1 MNPTPDLWV
10 SEPEA
15 AELLAI
21 KNSTLRTMRRDG
33 RLIPGDHFIFAT
45 GTAGGP
51 VVYNIPAIRES
62 LAARTKAM
70 VEAEAKRRAETQQQR
85 LQAVEIYDE
94 AGLEKLIAEVQ
105 S

>member
-1 MNPTPDLWV
+1 MTTAHQWV

-21 KNSTLRTMRRDG
+21 KNSTIRTMRRDG
-33 RLIPGDHFIFAT
+33 RLEPGDHYIFAT
-45 GTAGGP
+45 GTPGGP
-51 VVYNIPAIRES
+51 VVYNVAAIRQSMAE
-62 LAARTKAM
+62 RTKEL
-70 VEAEAKRRAETQQQR
+70 VEAEAKRRAETKQQR
-85 LQAVEIYDE
+85 LKAVETYDE